1 MCWFPSILVWSCVY
15 GYEHCFFSFFC
26 NKSLDKGNGLWAK
39 GTGKIQ
45 DIWVFEMYYE
55 MRIFPKSE
63 MIPKSLSLVFCQ
75 NDPDSHP

>member
-1 MCWFPSILVWSCVY
+1 MVTSTV
-15 GYEHCFFSFFC
+15 FFSFFC
-26 NKSLDKGNGLWAK
+26 NKSLDKGNTLWAK